1 MFRGHTCSLR
11 LLKLFNFKIFGVP
24 QKPTPGLKTGNY
36 EKKNVLD
43 FASSLKILF
52 CLPEIYYR
60 LLRPR
65 QLFKS

>member
-36 EKKNVLD
+36 EKKM
-43 FASSLKILF
+43 FWILH
-52 CLPEIYYR
+52 YH
-60 LLRPR
+60 
-65 QLFKS
+65 

>member
-24 QKPTPGLKTGNY
+24 QKRTPGLKTGNY
-36 EKKNVLD
+36 EKKTVLD
-43 FASSLKILF
+43 FALSLKILF